1 MELRDTLI
9 KVAQHGVQLVD
20 GDRRDTGVEGGDE
33 GLVVHIQP
41 MQQVGDELIV
51 LDGLAG
57 RGEFIGEAAMWA
69 KKLATGWVPFCA

>member
-1 MELRDTLI
+1 MKLCHTLI
-9 KVAQHGVQLVD
+9 KVAQHEVQLVD

-33 GLVVHIQP
+33 RLVVHVQS

-57 RGEFIGEAAMWA
+57 RGEFIA
-69 KKLATGWVPFCA
+69 KPRI